1 MTHRRTTT
9 APRMEEAASLQ
20 IAGQLPGAVREL
32 PLPNGT
38 IADLAAPYWIAEIE
52 PTRRWQHG
60 LAQILEYW
68 DQALRSPRPLLI
80 LIRDG
85 TNTASRQHRRIERI
99 AHSVGASVW
108 TWDPHTG
115 RFLTGGPAAPPPPP
129 RISPPVYLDRPT
141 LDPRRAGPPFMP
153 HPARTIRHLA
163 IDLRGP
169 QRRPP
174 PLPNPLKGATPC
186 RPFTPSANSPN
197 PS

>member
-115 RFLTGGPAAPPPPP
+115 RFLTGGPAALPTQPDFSPLLTWTAQPWTPDEPALRSCHTP
-129 RISPPVYLDRPT
+129 REPYATWRLIY
-141 LDPRRAGPPFMP
+141 A
-153 HPARTIRHLA
+153 ARNA
-163 IDLRGP
+163 A
-169 QRRPP
+169 RRPFQ
-174 PLPNPLKGATPC
+174 TH
-186 RPFTPSANSPN
+186 
-197 PS
+197 